1 MRTFLGYTVLILAG
15 ESTEFKIV
23 KHRQL
28 LEDASSLGNV
38 SNAHFYDLMC
48 RHLRNIENGAKA
60 PSYDI
65 LLTISEL
72 FSVSTDYL
80 LKGNE
85 HTYSDLKRR
94 LESVMRD
101 LEEIHDGIPV

>member
-1 MRTFLGYTVLILAG
+1 MYFNEVEFGKRIKSLRTDRNITQDQLA
-15 ESTEFKIV
+15 EELNIS
-23 KHRQL
+23 
-28 LEDASSLGNV
+28 
-38 SNAHFYDLMC
+38 C
-48 RHLRNIENGAKA
+48 RHHRNIENGAKA

>member
-1 MRTFLGYTVLILAG
+1 MYFNQIEFGKRIKSLRTDRNITQDRLA
-15 ESTEFKIV
+15 EELNIS
-23 KHRQL
+23 
-28 LEDASSLGNV
+28 
-38 SNAHFYDLMC
+38 C
-48 RHLRNIENGAKA
+48 RLLRNIENGAKA

>member
-1 MRTFLGYTVLILAG
+1 MYFNQIEFGKRIKNLRTDRNITQDQLA
-15 ESTEFKIV
+15 EELNIS
-23 KHRQL
+23 
-28 LEDASSLGNV
+28 
-38 SNAHFYDLMC
+38 C

-60 PSYDI
+60 SSYDI

-72 FSVSTDYL
+72 FNVSTDYL

>member
-1 MRTFLGYTVLILAG
+1 MYFNQIEFGKRIKSLRTDRNITQDRLA
-15 ESTEFKIV
+15 EELNI
-23 KHRQL
+23 R
-28 LEDASSLGNV
+28 
-38 SNAHFYDLMC
+38 C

-85 HTYSDLKRR
+85 HTYSDLKKR

>member
-1 MRTFLGYTVLILAG
+1 MYFNQIEFGKRIKSLRTDRNITQDRLA
-15 ESTEFKIV
+15 EELNIS
-23 KHRQL
+23 
-28 LEDASSLGNV
+28 
-38 SNAHFYDLMC
+38 C

-72 FSVSTDYL
+72 FSVSTDCL